1 MARPF
6 DALPKIRDAT
16 SNQEFRYTVR
26 DVIARSGSKPAR
38 TSQFSNDGVGAPSF
52 SPYRP
57 LNFHPFDMRAEAT
70 KFFIDQ
76 FVATIDMVDAVD
88 FGLTFRL

>member
-1 MARPF
+1 MSLPDRNAGAKASPGVVPGSRLFSTRPGY
-6 DALPKIRDAT
+6 ACAIRK
-16 SNQEFRYTVR
+16 Y
-26 DVIARSGSKPAR
+26 ARSPCAPQSGSPPIV
-38 TSQFSNDGVGAPSF
+38 S
-52 SPYRP
+52 
-57 LNFHPFDMRAEAT
+57 LNFHPFDVRAEAT